1 MKIVVVGATGTI
13 GSSLVYALQN
23 DHEVIAVGNS
33 RGDYQVDMT
42 SEDSIRE
49 LMKTL
54 GRFDALAVTA
64 GNISFN
70 SLKEMTS
77 AEWQKGIDSKL
88 MGQINLVRYAMDAL
102 NDNGSIT
109 LTSGIIA
116 REPIA
121 KGVSACTINGAV
133 NHFVKAAAFEMPRGI
148 RINCVSPTVLEESSA
163 SYGDFFPG
171 FIPVP
176 ASTVAQAYKKSIMG
190 IQNGRIFE
198 VE

>member
-13 GSSLVYALQN
+13 GSALVYALQN

-49 LMKTL
+49 LMGSL
-54 GRFDALAVTA
+54 GHFDSLAVTA
-64 GNISFN
+64 GNVAFN
-70 SLKEMTS
+70 SLQAMTS
-77 AEWQKGIDSKL
+77 AEWQKGVDSKL
-88 MGQINLVRYAMDAL
+88 MGQINLVRYALKAL
-102 NDNGSIT
+102 NENGSIT

-116 REPIA
+116 REPIP
-121 KGVSACTINGAV
+121 KGISACTVNGAV
-133 NHFVKAAAFEMPRGI
+133 NHFVKAASLEMPRGI
-148 RINCVSPTVLEESSA
+148 RINCVSPTVLKESSA
-163 SYGDFFPG
+163 TYGDFFPG

-198 VE
+198 VD